1 MYAYEMKATLRDFHR
16 NTLLPSRALQST
28 VNGEIET
35 ARSIAMS
42 QESAY
47 QDNFIILQYSQYI
60 HHTEFPKMKIDTN
73 TASYFTFTSLC

>member
-28 VNGEIET
+28 MNGEIET

-47 QDNFIILQYSQYI
+47 QDNFTILQYSHYI
-60 HHTEFPKMKIDTN
+60 HQTELPKMKIDTD
-73 TASYFTFTSLC
+73 TATYFTFTSLC

>member
-28 VNGEIET
+28 MNGEIET

-42 QESAY
+42 QESA
-47 QDNFIILQYSQYI
+47 
-60 HHTEFPKMKIDTN
+60 
-73 TASYFTFTSLC
+73 